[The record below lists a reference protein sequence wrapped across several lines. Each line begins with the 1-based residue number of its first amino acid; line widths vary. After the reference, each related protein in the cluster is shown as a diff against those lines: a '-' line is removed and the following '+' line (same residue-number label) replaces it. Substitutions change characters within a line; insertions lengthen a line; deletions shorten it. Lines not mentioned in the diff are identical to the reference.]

1 MHFFV
6 EIAWYRSRRYPIFV
20 VGSSNFCFF
29 MWFDIILLVFA
40 VALLIVGLLG
50 SVLPLPGPPLSFAG
64 LLLLQLT
71 RFADFST
78 NLLWLLGFATLVVAV
93 LDYYVPLWGIKRF
106 GGSSAGVWG
115 STIGLF
121 IGMFTGPWGIF
132 IGAFL
137 GGLIGE
143 MMAGKDSRTATKAA
157 FGSFVGFLFGI
168 VLKVALCGVMIWY
181 AADAIFSQ

>member
-1 MHFFV
+1 
-6 EIAWYRSRRYPIFV
+6 
-20 VGSSNFCFF
+20 
-29 MWFDIILLVFA
+29 MWFDIILLVIA

-71 RFADFST
+71 RFADFNSK
-78 NLLWLLGFATLVVAV
+78 LLWILGLATLLVAV
-93 LDYYVPLWGIKRF
+93 LDYYVPLWGLKRF

-115 STIGLF
+115 STIGLLV
-121 IGMFTGPWGIF
+121 GMFTGPWGIF

-143 MMAGKDSRTATKAA
+143 LLAGRDSQTATKAA

-181 AADAIFSQ
+181 AGAAILGK